1 MEGYMKRKKF
11 KSKIKIYVKVS
22 EAEVVLLEKSVDI
35 FAKDIEYATDAIFT
49 IARKNPFSMF
59 DDIEIEDFVINNFS
73 KNSKL
78 LCEVKEVKRHG

>member
-1 MEGYMKRKKF
+1 MKRKKF

-35 FAKDIEYATDAIFT
+35 FAKDIEYATDAIFA

>member
-1 MEGYMKRKKF
+1 MKRKKF

-49 IARKNPFSMF
+49 IARKNPFSIFYVM
-59 DDIEIEDFVINNFS
+59 DI
-73 KNSKL
+73 
-78 LCEVKEVKRHG
+78 

>member
-1 MEGYMKRKKF
+1 MKRKKF

>member
-1 MEGYMKRKKF
+1 MKRKKF

-59 DDIEIEDFVINNFS
+59 NDIEIEDFVINNFS

>member
-1 MEGYMKRKKF
+1 MKRKKF

-35 FAKDIEYATDAIFT
+35 FAKNIEYATDAIFT

-59 DDIEIEDFVINNFS
+59 DDIEIEDFVIDNFS

>member
-1 MEGYMKRKKF
+1 MKRKKF

-35 FAKDIEYATDAIFT
+35 FAKDIKYATDAIFT
-49 IARKNPFSMF
+49 IARKNPFSIF

>member
-1 MEGYMKRKKF
+1 MKRKKF

-49 IARKNPFSMF
+49 IARKNPFSIF
-59 DDIEIEDFVINNFS
+59 VDIEIEDFVINNFS

>member
-1 MEGYMKRKKF
+1 MKRKKF

-22 EAEVVLLEKSVDI
+22 EAEVVLLGKSVDI

-49 IARKNPFSMF
+49 IARKNPFSIF

>member
-1 MEGYMKRKKF
+1 MKRKKF

-35 FAKDIEYATDAIFT
+35 FAKNIEYATDAIFT

>member
-1 MEGYMKRKKF
+1 MKRKKF

-22 EAEVVLLEKSVDI
+22 EAEIVLLEKTVDI

-59 DDIEIEDFVINNFS
+59 DDIEIENFVINNFS

>member
-1 MEGYMKRKKF
+1 MKRKKF

-78 LCEVKEVKRHG
+78 LCEVKEVKRHE

>member
-1 MEGYMKRKKF
+1 MKRKKF
-11 KSKIKIYVKVS
+11 KSKIKLYVKIS
-22 EAEVVLLEKSVDI
+22 EAEVVLLEKTVDI

-49 IARKNPFSMF
+49 IARKNPFSIF
-59 DDIEIEDFVINNFS
+59 DDMEIEDFIIDNFS

>member
-1 MEGYMKRKKF
+1 MKRKKF

-22 EAEVVLLEKSVDI
+22 EAEVVLLEKTVDI

-59 DDIEIEDFVINNFS
+59 DDIEIEDFVIDNFS

-78 LCEVKEVKRHG
+78 LCEVKEAERHG